1 MYPLTSA
8 LHTHHIFSPQVP
20 ILEDLIEPCIFEH
33 ENEELIRVP
42 TEEEI
47 RKAPDGMPGL
57 FYKHYWSTAVQSFFR
72 KGCPIK

>member
-8 LHTHHIFSPQVP
+8 LPTHHIFSAQVP
-20 ILEDLIEPCIFEH
+20 ILEDLIEPCIFER

-47 RKAPDGMPGL
+47 RKGWNARTVL
-57 FYKHYWSTAVQSFFR
+57 QTLLVY
-72 KGCPIK
+72 GCSKFL